1 MPVVV
6 CFENQEFT
14 IIRDTGYH
22 GEPEEFCDGE
32 DHKHYNYNRRKA
44 KRKSFYSR
52 DNEEGFDYHV
62 PELKKEPPAPGEV
75 TTAAGKDYR
84 EVIME
89 PAEAKGGEAA

>member
-22 GEPEEFCDGE
+22 AKPEEFCDGE
-32 DHKHYNYNRRKA
+32 DHKHYNYRENKA

-52 DNEEGFDYHV
+52 DKDEGFDYHV

-75 TTAAGKDYR
+75 TTAAGNDYH
-84 EVIME
+84 EQIME
-89 PAEAKGGEAA
+89 VAEANGEETA